1 EERQCQG
8 DSKRKRL
15 GAFLVTS
22 WGAPR
27 SNIKKAGTDQRAVKP
42 RSMIV
47 HRNGRLKTT
56 YLPPSYAIMSY
67 ANVAHDIMSRQNGS
81 KNAIKIGKNFRCY

>member
-1 EERQCQG
+1 MPREIQG
-8 DSKRKRL
+8 ERL
-15 GAFLVTS
+15 GALLGYFLGRV
-22 WGAPR
+22 PR